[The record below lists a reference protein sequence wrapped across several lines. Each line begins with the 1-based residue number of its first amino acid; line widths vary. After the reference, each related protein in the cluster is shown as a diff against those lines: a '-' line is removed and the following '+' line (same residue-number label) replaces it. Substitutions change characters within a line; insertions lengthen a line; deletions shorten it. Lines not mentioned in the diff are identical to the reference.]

1 MIFADKVGT
10 IARAFGELNVIGLL
24 ILYFFFLTLAQ
35 RFSRADKRSK
45 LPKWIQE
52 HLTDSMCNLS
62 TEEAA
67 QVCELHFNHI

>member
-1 MIFADKVGT
+1 MF
-10 IARAFGELNVIGLL
+10 L
-24 ILYFFFLTLAQ
+24 IQ
-35 RFSRADKRSK
+35 RFSRADKRNK

-67 QVCELHFNHI
+67 QVISVQIYFPVVAPIVLKIKFSFIDCKKMAQADGATI